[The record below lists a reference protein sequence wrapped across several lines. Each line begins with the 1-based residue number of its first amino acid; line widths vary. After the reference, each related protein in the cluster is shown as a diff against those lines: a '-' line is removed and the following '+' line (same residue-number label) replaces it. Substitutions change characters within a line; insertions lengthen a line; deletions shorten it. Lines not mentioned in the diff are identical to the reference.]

1 MVVMVPSKSGGQY
14 ETKNNLSLKPWKEV
28 RPKEKI
34 INCPTNDPIITLLGA
49 ILKGGYL
56 EEGADYFSGVCKTCS
71 EVYNKKYC
79 GSYWTDIAGVDYT
92 YIKKKA
98 TYGGINEKQSRN
110 STV

>member
-34 INCPTNDPIITLLGA
+34 INCPTNDPIIKLLGA
-49 ILKGGYL
+49 ILRSGFE

-79 GSYWTDIAGVDYT
+79 GSYWTDIAGVDYS

-98 TYGGINEKQSRN
+98 TDGGINEKQSRN
-110 STV
+110 NPV